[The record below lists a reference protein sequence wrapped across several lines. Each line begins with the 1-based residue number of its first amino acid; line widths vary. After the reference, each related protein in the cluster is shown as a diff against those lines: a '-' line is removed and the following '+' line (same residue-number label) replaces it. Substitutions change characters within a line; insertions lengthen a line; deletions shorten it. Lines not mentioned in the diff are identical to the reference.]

1 MSKTRDRAALQLEA
15 LHEGWQR
22 ERDGTAAAARLAHVW
37 GCPLPARNALLLE
50 TARAY
55 MRIGA
60 VSTAAGMFERLG
72 RVREHM
78 SCLVV
83 AGKPHAAGQLCEDLL
98 ASGETARHQRWE
110 LLCLLGE
117 LREQEALWRQ
127 AWQESEG
134 RCAMAMRMLG
144 RAQQRRGQLE
154 EAAASLGL
162 ALAVAPAFPETQFA
176 RGCALLALARFAE
189 AAACFAAAVHGL
201 PDDGQA
207 WANLAVALE
216 AAQRPEQALVAAEQA
231 ARLLPRD
238 WRVQLNCALL
248 ALRAARPQLAVHAL
262 RALVALRPDERHGD
276 FSLGPL
282 LAALAQ
288 LCGSGG
294 GLDDADN
301 SSSSAV
307 ATSGTKHL
315 GALLDEA
322 CQTWP
327 DQPALYALRSES
339 AAAHGDGRAALLDA
353 ARAARLLKSRLQQ
366 DPHDQTRLDRL
377 VRALQRQQQLLAAFP
392 ALEDV
397 QDHAASLR
405 EAVAQ
410 LVNVYGDQVKDK
422 LGVV

>member
-1 MSKTRDRAALQLEA
+1 
-15 LHEGWQR
+15 
-22 ERDGTAAAARLAHVW
+22 
-37 GCPLPARNALLLE
+37 
-50 TARAY
+50 
-55 MRIGA
+55 
-60 VSTAAGMFERLG
+60 
-72 RVREHM
+72 
-78 SCLVV
+78 
-83 AGKPHAAGQLCEDLL
+83 
-98 ASGETARHQRWE
+98 
-110 LLCLLGE
+110 
-117 LREQEALWRQ
+117 
-127 AWQESEG
+127 
-134 RCAMAMRMLG
+134 MAMRMLG

-189 AAACFAAAVHGL
+189 AAGCFAAAVHGL

-238 WRVQLNCALL
+238 WRVQLNCAVL

-288 LCGSGG
+288 LCGAAAAP
-294 GLDDADN
+294 LDDADN
-301 SSSSAV
+301 NNNSKISDSSSSSAI
-307 ATSGTKHL
+307 AISGTKHL

-339 AAAHGDGRAALLDA
+339 AAARGDGRAALLDA

-377 VRALQRQQQLLAAFP
+377 VRALLRQQQLLAAFP